1 MKEARRH
8 EILRRLL
15 ADRAA
20 GGLRPVDD
28 YRREFAT
35 DLDLLEEEL
44 AALGSN
50 EDIQGLPALRHYR
63 PIRELGR
70 GGQGIVYLA
79 EDERLGRRV
88 ALKVLQLAGPAAVP
102 LLARFRREALAASRL
117 DHANICPVI
126 ESGVEGTLAYIAMR
140 YVEGET
146 LAARLA
152 GSRDRRSF
160 HVGVENADDGETGA
174 GRATTEPAPAEPDRR
189 QLLVMVEKIARAL
202 HAAHELGIVHRDV
215 KPGNVIVTPN
225 GEPVVLDFGLATALD
240 GDDSSLTRSG
250 ELLGTPAYM
259 APEQLRA
266 GEPRVDRRVDVWA
279 LGVILFELLA
289 GRRPFAAPT
298 RVALVRRIVEEE
310 APALGLVV
318 RGLPRD
324 LEVIVQV
331 ALARER
337 DRRYATAEDLADD
350 IRRHLENRPLRAR
363 PSSVLDRCRRW
374 SRRNPVIALFLPAL
388 TVILALALLMT
399 DDALEK
405 SKRQAARLGALE
417 SVQADHRALDQA
429 FALIDAGAID
439 QGRRLLGDLLARG
452 VEADWCRFGLE
463 DRFVVSPPAVDRP
476 LVFLCRARAARLAG
490 AFDEAEIA
498 IVAAIIASD
507 RPRRVL
513 HGELRRLRLAQGRGT
528 EARDLLED
536 IRSLWPELPEPL
548 EPR

>member
-1 MKEARRH
+1 
-8 EILRRLL
+8 
-15 ADRAA
+15 
-20 GGLRPVDD
+20 
-28 YRREFAT
+28 
-35 DLDLLEEEL
+35 
-44 AALGSN
+44 
-50 EDIQGLPALRHYR
+50 
-63 PIRELGR
+63 
-70 GGQGIVYLA
+70 
-79 EDERLGRRV
+79 
-88 ALKVLQLAGPAAVP
+88 
-102 LLARFRREALAASRL
+102 
-117 DHANICPVI
+117 
-126 ESGVEGTLAYIAMR
+126 
-140 YVEGET
+140 
-146 LAARLA
+146 
-152 GSRDRRSF
+152 
-160 HVGVENADDGETGA
+160 VENADDGETGA

-350 IRRHLENRPLRAR
+350 I
-363 PSSVLDRCRRW
+363 
-374 SRRNPVIALFLPAL
+374 
-388 TVILALALLMT
+388 
-399 DDALEK
+399 
-405 SKRQAARLGALE
+405 
-417 SVQADHRALDQA
+417 
-429 FALIDAGAID
+429 
-439 QGRRLLGDLLARG
+439 
-452 VEADWCRFGLE
+452 
-463 DRFVVSPPAVDRP
+463 
-476 LVFLCRARAARLAG
+476 
-490 AFDEAEIA
+490 
-498 IVAAIIASD
+498 
-507 RPRRVL
+507 
-513 HGELRRLRLAQGRGT
+513 
-528 EARDLLED
+528 
-536 IRSLWPELPEPL
+536 
-548 EPR
+548 